1 MKVTVKI
8 DNRSYNVEIG
18 DLYSRPIVAM
28 VDGERFEVW
37 PQDETKSQV
46 RRQAASESEARAPGL
61 ASQKPQATKPNSNTI
76 TAPIPGTIISLD
88 VQSGDRVEVGDP
100 ICVLEAMKMKNTI
113 RAGRTGKIA
122 SVKVA
127 VGQKVQHGDV
137 LATFVP

>member
-18 DLYSRPIVAM
+18 DLYTRPIVAM

-37 PQDETKSQV
+37 PQDETKSQLK
-46 RRQAASESEARAPGL
+46 RQAASEPEARATGL
-61 ASQKPQATKPNSNTI
+61 ASPKPQATKPNSSTI

-88 VQSGDRVEVGDP
+88 VQSGDHVEVGDS

-113 RAGRTGKIA
+113 RAGRAGKIA

-137 LATFVP
+137 LATFVE